1 MSLHF
6 LIVDDSELNLK
17 VVDTLLKKSGITAD
31 LFTSVTDAYKAVSK
45 KTYDLILLDYLM
57 PGINGIEAAKHIRE
71 MTGGSHE
78 DEYYSRIPIF
88 AFTAENDVTRIQ
100 AMRAAGINGILEKP
114 MRLADLHRI
123 IDKWCTTDG
132 EPTPSIYGIPN
143 GKLSEMLALD
153 KKGYLD
159 TLGVFSSDIR
169 GKHTRINAAIT
180 SGDYDTYTVELHRI
194 KGEARIIGA
203 EQLASEA
210 ERLESCGKALSGSA
224 PNCFSFEENV
234 AALSEDTPF
243 LLGELDKLNT
253 DIQKLLNENGS
264 ETFTPQKASEC
275 SPEHNEYIDKIKRY
289 TQHAL
294 EALTGGDY
302 KLTKEWLDGIIE
314 LLP

>member
-31 LFTSVTDAYKAVSK
+31 LFTSVTEAYKAVQR

-71 MTGGSHE
+71 MSGGAHE
-78 DEYYSRIPIF
+78 DDYYAHIPIF

-123 IDKWCTTDG
+123 IDKWCTSDD
-132 EPTPSIYGIPN
+132 EPAPTIYGISS

-159 TLGVFSSDIR
+159 TLGVFSADIR
-169 GKHTRINAAIT
+169 AKHDRINSAIANK
-180 SGDYDTYTVELHRI
+180 DFDTYTVELHRI

-210 ERLESCGKALSGSA
+210 ERLESCGKALSGTT

-243 LLGELDKLNT
+243 LLGELDKLNE
-253 DIQKLLNENGS
+253 DIQKLLSENGADFPGMDPS
-264 ETFTPQKASEC
+264 TC
-275 SPEHNEYIDKIKRY
+275 SPQHNEYIDKVKRY

-294 EALTGGDY
+294 EALSEGDY